1 MASQG
6 RSLLKA
12 GLLVLLAAQILPPA
26 SGCNQRHY
34 EVMIGEFC
42 QAKFRL
48 DMTGLERNAWCSWP
62 KTMKIYEEL
71 TNCTHQVAL
80 KMDCFW
86 PNGVVDD
93 FFMQIHRDYFSDCAL
108 TGRLPHDPPIGIL
121 APFIA
126 VPVLITLLMTA
137 AVVWRSKR
145 TEGVL

>member
-6 RSLLKA
+6 PSLLKA
-12 GLLVLLAAQILPPA
+12 GLLMLLAAQILPQA
-26 SGCNQRHY
+26 SGCNRGAY
-34 EVMIGEFC
+34 EIKIDEFC

-48 DMTGLERNAWCSWP
+48 DMMGLERSAWCSWP
-62 KTMKIYEEL
+62 TTMKIYEEL

-86 PNGVVDD
+86 PNAVVDH
-93 FFMQIHRDYFSDCAL
+93 FFMRVHTDYFSDCAL
-108 TGRLPHDPPIGIL
+108 TGRLLHDPPISIL

-126 VPVLITLLMTA
+126 VPVLMTLLMTA

-145 TEGVL
+145 TEGML